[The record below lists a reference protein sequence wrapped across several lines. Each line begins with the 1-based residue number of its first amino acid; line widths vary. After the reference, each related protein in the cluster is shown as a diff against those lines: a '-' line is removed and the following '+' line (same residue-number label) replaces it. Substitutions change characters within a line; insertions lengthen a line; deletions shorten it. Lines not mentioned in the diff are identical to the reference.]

1 MSNDD
6 YERNDDLT
14 PHASRTWRILLPAGV
29 LVLCALIAVALVV
42 SKPRAKAKKPQRI
55 ATLVEV
61 TPVHFTPHSIQ
72 LSALGTVVA
81 EQQVA
86 LQPEVSGK
94 VIALHPRLEP
104 GGRVRKGA
112 VLVTLDD
119 TDYLLERESAASAVA
134 QAEADLQL
142 EQGNQLVAEK
152 EYQLLGEPVSD
163 EELTLMLRRPQLAS
177 AEATVAAAR
186 AQLNRATRDVERT
199 RVRAPFN
206 AVVTSRAVSLGSRV
220 TTGTELAALVGS
232 DSYRVEATIA
242 SDQLKWLEHP
252 DPDTSGAQVRIF
264 NRPVWGADV
273 SRTGSLISIGA
284 QLESEGR
291 MAEVLIRLDQ
301 PFDTGPNGELPIPLL
316 GSFVEVE
323 ISGRELPSAAE
334 IPRSTLHDGDQ
345 VWVMDAENRLAI
357 RTVEIAFRQRDNVLI
372 SSGLADGDLLV
383 TSQLSAPVAGM
394 QLRTAETRTE
404 QTREP

>member
-1 MSNDD
+1 MSNNH

-14 PHASRTWRILLPAGV
+14 PHASRKWRILLPMGV
-29 LVLCALIAVALVV
+29 LVLCALIAAALFI
-42 SKPRAKAKKPQRI
+42 SRPRAKSKTPQRI

-61 TPVHFTPHSIQ
+61 APVHFAPHPTQ
-72 LSALGTVVA
+72 LSAMGTVVA

-94 VIALHPRLEP
+94 VVALHPRLEP
-104 GGRVRKGA
+104 GGRVKKGE

-119 TDYLLERESAASAVA
+119 TDYLLARESAASTVA
-134 QAEADLQL
+134 QAEANLQL

-163 EELTLMLRRPQLAS
+163 EELALMLRRPQLAS

-186 AQLNRATRDVERT
+186 AQLNRAALDVERT

-206 AVVTSRAVSLGSRV
+206 AVVISRAVSLGSRV
-220 TTGTELAALVGS
+220 TTSTELTALVGS
-232 DSYRVEATIA
+232 DRYRVEASVP
-242 SDQLKWLEHP
+242 SDQLQWLELSG
-252 DPDTSGAQVRIF
+252 PDTDGAQVRIF
-264 NRPVWGADV
+264 NRPVWGPEV
-273 SRTGSLISIGA
+273 SRAGTLISVGA

-291 MAEVLIRLDQ
+291 MAEVLIRLDR
-301 PFDTGPNGELPIPLL
+301 PLDSGPDGDLPIPLL

-323 ISGRELPSAAE
+323 INGRELPNAAE
-334 IPRSTLHDGDQ
+334 IPRSALHDGDQ
-345 VWVMDAENRLAI
+345 LWVMDAEQRLDI
-357 RTVEIAFRQRDNVLI
+357 RSVEVAFRMRDSVLI
-372 SSGLADGDLLV
+372 RSGLQEGELLV
-383 TSQLSAPVAGM
+383 TSQLAAPVAGM
-394 QLRTAETRTE
+394 QLRLAENSTE